1 MLRNCGDPTRDFKG
15 ELVKKASTGDWTV
28 KGDGMWSESRSN
40 FWPSTKFTAKKRSE
54 MKWLA
59 SKLSRSGTFSTK
71 YHNTNSK
78 ISICSILCKLS
89 WNTLAYVKLCCKNKD
104 KNKTI
109 NKEEMF
115 SESKFEQLCLSKI
128 PGSASTY
135 LAIVHPSGM
144 ASRGHLHVQSHKAVR

>member
-1 MLRNCGDPTRDFKG
+1 METPQEILRGNWW
-15 ELVKKASTGDWTV
+15 KKPPLATGQLKVMACDQNQ
-28 KGDGMWSESRSN
+28 GLIFGLLLNSLQ
-40 FWPSTKFTAKKRSE
+40 KKRSE

-71 YHNTNSK
+71 YHSTNSK
-78 ISICSILCKLS
+78 ISIYSILCKLS
-89 WNTLAYVKLCCKNKD
+89 WNTLAYVRLCCKNKD

-115 SESKFEQLCLSKI
+115 SDSKFEQHCLSKI

>member
-1 MLRNCGDPTRDFKG
+1 METPQEILRGNWW
-15 ELVKKASTGDWTV
+15 KKPPLATGQLEVMACDQNQ
-28 KGDGMWSESRSN
+28 GLIFGLLLNSLQ
-40 FWPSTKFTAKKRSE
+40 KKRSE

-71 YHNTNSK
+71 YHSTNSK
-78 ISICSILCKLS
+78 ISIYSILCKLS
-89 WNTLAYVKLCCKNKD
+89 WNTLAYVRLCCKNKD

-135 LAIVHPSGM
+135 LATVHPSGM

>member
-1 MLRNCGDPTRDFKG
+1 METPQEILRENWWKKPP
-15 ELVKKASTGDWTV
+15 LVTGQLKVMACDQNQ
-28 KGDGMWSESRSN
+28 GLIFGLLLNSLQ
-40 FWPSTKFTAKKRSE
+40 KKRSE

-59 SKLSRSGTFSTK
+59 SKLPRSGTFSTK
-71 YHNTNSK
+71 YHSTNSK
-78 ISICSILCKLS
+78 ISIYYILCKLS
-89 WNTLAYVKLCCKNKD
+89 WNTLAYVRLCCKNKD

-115 SESKFEQLCLSKI
+115 SESKFEQLCPSKI

>member
-59 SKLSRSGTFSTK
+59 SKLSRCGTFSTK
-71 YHNTNSK
+71 YHSTNPK
-78 ISICSILCKLS
+78 ISIYSILCKLS
-89 WNTLAYVKLCCKNKD
+89 WNTLAYVRLCCKNKD

-115 SESKFEQLCLSKI
+115 SESKFEQLCPIKNSWICL
-128 PGSASTY
+128 Y
-135 LAIVHPSGM
+135 LVGIVHPSGIRLAEDIYM
-144 ASRGHLHVQSHKAVR
+144 YRATKQ